1 MKLEQGTGK
10 QLLGPIAIA
19 LGLAAAGAAAL
30 YFSQQWLARTAAAEK
45 ALRAERV
52 AMQEK
57 FARATEE
64 EREIREKLA
73 AYNQLVER
81 GIVGEEQ
88 RLDWVDA
95 IAQIKTERK
104 LFEVKY
110 SIEPQRALD
119 LPGVKGTPDVEF
131 RASRMRLELPLLHE
145 GDLFVF
151 LGDLSRALRSHVL
164 VRSCSIQRI
173 DRAAVDRGLSPRLRA
188 DCSLD
193 LVTIRDQRRTEA
205 AARNKP

>member
-10 QLLGPIAIA
+10 QLIGPVVIA
-19 LGLAAAGAAAL
+19 LALAAAGGAAL

-45 ALRAERV
+45 ALRAERL

-57 FARATEE
+57 LARATEE

-73 AYNQLVER
+73 AYNQLLER
-81 GIVGEEQ
+81 GVIGEEQ

-110 SIEPQRALD
+110 SIEPQRTLD
-119 LPGVKGTPDVEF
+119 LAGVKSTPDVEF

-164 VRSCSIQRI
+164 VRSCSINRI
-173 DRAAVDRGLSPRLRA
+173 DRTAGDRGLSPRLRA
-188 DCSLD
+188 ECSLD
-193 LVTIRDQRRTEA
+193 LVTIRDHRRTEA
-205 AARNKP
+205 TRTKS